1 MKLFLTSLR
10 VGAIA
15 AVIGGLGI
23 GAAHGQAQGSDS
35 ARTSWGDP
43 DLQGIWDFRTITPL
57 ERPEDL
63 TGQEFLT
70 EEEAAAF
77 AEAQTRRQNRD
88 LIDSAQGGLNYAPE
102 ADGGVVPYNE
112 FWYDRGTSVVSSRR
126 TSLIIDPPDGRLP
139 PLTPEG
145 QRRADVQRE
154 IGREEQRGRPRADNP
169 EDRDVGDRCIMGFN
183 AGPPMVPSA
192 YNNNVQLFQ
201 TSDYVV
207 IFNEMVHNARIVPL
221 DGRPHGTI
229 PQWVGDSRGRWE
241 GDTLVVDTT
250 NFYGETSLNGSG
262 PAMHL
267 VERFTRVDADTVN
280 YEIAVENPDIWTRP
294 WTAAFPLMKLDDQV
308 PQMFEY
314 ACHEGNYSMATILRG
329 ARLEEKAAEEAAR

>member
-1 MKLFLTSLR
+1 MTLFLKSLR

-15 AVIGGLGI
+15 AVIVGLWI
-23 GAAHGQAQGSDS
+23 GAANGQTPGSDS
-35 ARTSWGDP
+35 PRTSWGDP
-43 DLQGIWDFRTITPL
+43 DLQGVWDFRTITPL

-70 EEEAAAF
+70 EEEAATF

-88 LIDSAQGGLNYAPE
+88 LIDSEQGGLNYAPE

-112 FWYDRGTSVVSSRR
+112 FWYDRGTSVISSRR

-145 QRRADVQRE
+145 QRRTDVQRE
-154 IGREEQRGRPRADNP
+154 IGREEQRGRPLADKP
-169 EDRDVGDRCIMGFN
+169 EDRGVGDRCIMGFN
-183 AGPPMVPSA
+183 AGPPMMPSA

-207 IFNEMVHNARIVPL
+207 ILNEMVHNARIVPL

-229 PQWVGDSRGRWE
+229 HQWAGDSRGRWD
-241 GDTLVVDTT
+241 GNTLVVETI
-250 NFYGETSLNGSG
+250 NFSGETSLNGSG
-262 PAMHL
+262 STMHL

-280 YEIAVENPDIWTRP
+280 YDITVENPDMWTRP
-294 WTAAFPLMKLDDQV
+294 WTAQV
-308 PQMFEY
+308 PMKKNQDLLYEY